1 MSVRLP
7 FNPPRPPELSDTVE
21 IESPPPR
28 RPWSRAAIPV
38 VIAALGGVLLVLF
51 AWRLPPF
58 NTGEQSTDNAY
69 VRGYVTTISPRL
81 DGYVTEVLV
90 KDFMPVKAG
99 QTLVVIDDRNYRQ
112 AVEQAQAELAAQK
125 ANLANS
131 EQQHRRGEANIS
143 LVGAGERS
151 ARAALAKAQADYN
164 RAAPLVEQGWL
175 APTELDRLRL
185 AVQQAEASVAEA
197 QAQGRVASED
207 LSSVGV
213 NRAALEANV
222 ERAQAA
228 LKLAEINLSNTRITA
243 PTDGR
248 VGEVGVRVGQYVAPG
263 TQLMG
268 LVSQEVWITANFKET
283 QVQGLKVGE
292 PARIRVDALPG
303 VTLNGR
309 VERIGPATGSEF
321 AVIKPDNATGNF
333 TKVVQRLPV
342 RIALEPN
349 QEAAARLRPGMSAVV
364 SINTRR

>member
-1 MSVRLP
+1 MS
-7 FNPPRPPELSDTVE
+7 DAVE
-21 IESPPPR
+21 IEPPPPR
-28 RPWSRAAIPV
+28 RTWSRAAIPV
-38 VIAALGGVLLVLF
+38 AIAALGGVLLVLF

-69 VRGYVTTISPRL
+69 VRGYVTVISPRL

-90 KDFMPVKAG
+90 RDFMPVKAG
-99 QTLVVIDDRNYRQ
+99 QLLVVIDERNYRQ
-112 AVEQAQAELAAQK
+112 AMEQARAELDAQR

-131 EQQHRRGEANIS
+131 AQQHRRGEANIS
-143 LVGAGERS
+143 LVGAEERS
-151 ARAALAKAQADYN
+151 ARAALAKAQADYD
-164 RAAPLVEQGWL
+164 RAAPLVKQGWL

-185 AVQQAEASVAEA
+185 AVQQAQASVAQA
-197 QAQGRVASED
+197 QAQGRVAQED

-222 ERAQAA
+222 ERAEAA
-228 LKLAEINLSNTRITA
+228 LKLAQINLANTRITA
-243 PTDGR
+243 PADGR

-283 QVQGLKVGE
+283 QVEGVRVGE

-303 VTLNGR
+303 ATLRGR

-342 RIALEPN
+342 RIALEPD
-349 QEAAARLRPGMSAVV
+349 QPDVVRLVPGMSVVV
-364 SINTRR
+364 SINTRGGRP

>member
-1 MSVRLP
+1 VS
-7 FNPPRPPELSDTVE
+7 ETVE
-21 IESPPPR
+21 IEAPPPR

-38 VIAALGGVLLVLF
+38 AVAALGGVLLVLF

-58 NTGEQSTDNAY
+58 DTGVESTDNAY

-81 DGYVTEVLV
+81 DGYVAQVLV

-112 AVEQAQAELAAQK
+112 AVDQARAELAAQK
-125 ANLANS
+125 ATLANS
-131 EQQHRRGEANIS
+131 EQQRRRGEANIS
-143 LVGAGERS
+143 LVGAEAQS

-164 RAAPLVEQGWL
+164 RAAPLVAQGWL

-185 AVQQAEASVAEA
+185 AVQQAQASVVQA
-197 QAQGRVASED
+197 QAQGRVAQED
-207 LSSVGV
+207 LTSVGV

-222 ERAQAA
+222 ERAEAA
-228 LKLAEINLSNTRITA
+228 LKLAEINLANTRIVA
-243 PTDGR
+243 PTAGR
-248 VGEVGVRVGQYVAPG
+248 VGEVGVRVGQYVSPG

-268 LVSQEVWITANFKET
+268 LVPSEVWITANFKET
-283 QVQGLKVGE
+283 QMTNVVVGD
-292 PARIRVDALPG
+292 PARVRIDALPQAD
-303 VTLNGR
+303 LRGR

-342 RIALEPN
+342 RIALEPG
-349 QEAAARLRPGMSAVV
+349 QEATARLRPGMSAVV
-364 SINTRR
+364 SIDTRAR

>member
-1 MSVRLP
+1 MS
-7 FNPPRPPELSDTVE
+7 ETVE
-21 IESPPPR
+21 IEAPPPR

-38 VIAALGGVLLVLF
+38 AVAALGGVLLVLF

-58 NTGEQSTDNAY
+58 DTGVESTDNAY

-81 DGYVTEVLV
+81 DGYVAQVLV

-112 AVEQAQAELAAQK
+112 AVDQARAELAAQK
-125 ANLANS
+125 ATLANS
-131 EQQHRRGEANIS
+131 EQQRRRGEANIS
-143 LVGAGERS
+143 LVGAEAQS

-164 RAAPLVEQGWL
+164 RAAPLVAQGWL

-185 AVQQAEASVAEA
+185 AVQQAQASVVQA
-197 QAQGRVASED
+197 QAQGRVAQED
-207 LSSVGV
+207 LTSVGV

-222 ERAQAA
+222 ERAEAA
-228 LKLAEINLSNTRITA
+228 LKLAEINLANTRIVA
-243 PTDGR
+243 PTAGR
-248 VGEVGVRVGQYVAPG
+248 VGEVGVRVGQYVSPG

-268 LVSQEVWITANFKET
+268 LVPSEVWITANFKET
-283 QVQGLKVGE
+283 QMTNVVVGD
-292 PARIRVDALPG
+292 PARVRIDALPQAD
-303 VTLNGR
+303 LRGR

-342 RIALEPN
+342 RIALEPG
-349 QEAAARLRPGMSAVV
+349 QEATARLRPGMSAVV
-364 SINTRR
+364 SIDTRAR

>member
-1 MSVRLP
+1 MS
-7 FNPPRPPELSDTVE
+7 ETVE
-21 IESPPPR
+21 IEAPPPR

-38 VIAALGGVLLVLF
+38 AVAALGGVLLVLF

-58 NTGEQSTDNAY
+58 DTGVESTDNAY

-81 DGYVTEVLV
+81 DGYVAQVLV

-112 AVEQAQAELAAQK
+112 AVDQARAELAAQK
-125 ANLANS
+125 ATLANS
-131 EQQHRRGEANIS
+131 EQQRRRGEANIS
-143 LVGAGERS
+143 LVGAEAQS

-164 RAAPLVEQGWL
+164 RAAPLVAQGWL

-185 AVQQAEASVAEA
+185 AVQQAQASVVQA
-197 QAQGRVASED
+197 QAQGRVAQED
-207 LSSVGV
+207 LTSVGV

-222 ERAQAA
+222 ERAEAA
-228 LKLAEINLSNTRITA
+228 LKLAEINLANTRIVA
-243 PTDGR
+243 PTAGR
-248 VGEVGVRVGQYVAPG
+248 VGEVGVRAGQYVSPG

-268 LVSQEVWITANFKET
+268 LVPSEVWITANFKET
-283 QVQGLKVGE
+283 QMTNVVVGD
-292 PARIRVDALPG
+292 PARVRIDALPQAD
-303 VTLNGR
+303 LRGR

-342 RIALEPN
+342 RIALEPG
-349 QEAAARLRPGMSAVV
+349 QEATARLRPGMSAVV
-364 SINTRR
+364 SIDTRAR